1 MENNNDSFPIDTL
14 ANADARIQCILSS
27 RWIKYPAAEHIL
39 NRLEEL
45 LIHPKI
51 ARMPNLLLV
60 SETNNGKTV
69 LINRF
74 CSLHKAYATSGDEK
88 VVRPVVSVQ
97 APPQP
102 DEKRFYH
109 KLLDNLKV
117 PYGMSER
124 TDRLERQAFHV
135 MRSLDTRMLIID
147 EIHNLLA
154 GSSSRQRA
162 FRNVLK
168 NMANELKIV
177 IVAVGTM
184 EARNAMSADSQTTNR
199 FPPKFLPKWNCDEE
213 YQRLLASFEQTLP
226 LRKASNLA
234 EPTLAERIFTLSEG
248 TIGEISTVVTLA
260 AVEAIRSGEEH
271 INRKTLDRIDYVA
284 PSARRRMQ

>member
-1 MENNNDSFPIDTL
+1 MENPDDSFSLDPL
-14 ANADARIQCILSS
+14 ANADARIRSILSP
-27 RWIKYPAAEHIL
+27 RWIKYPAAERIL

-45 LIHPKI
+45 LVHPKVS
-51 ARMPNLLLV
+51 RMPNLLIV

-69 LINRF
+69 LMNRF
-74 CSLHKAYATSGDEK
+74 CSLHQGYVTLGDEK

-109 KLLDNLKV
+109 KLLDNLNV
-117 PYGMSER
+117 PYGISER
-124 TDRLERQAFHV
+124 TERLEKQAFHV
-135 MRSLDTRMLIID
+135 MRCLDTRMLIID

-162 FRNVLK
+162 FRNVIK
-168 NMANELKIV
+168 NMANELQIV
-177 IVAVGTM
+177 IVAVGTV
-184 EARNAMSADSQTTNR
+184 EARNAMGADAQTTNR
-199 FPPKFLPKWNCDEE
+199 FPPKVLPKWHCDED

-234 EPTLAERIFTLSEG
+234 EPILAERIFTLSEG
-248 TIGEISTVVTLA
+248 TIGEISTVITLA

-271 INRKTLDRIDYVA
+271 INCKVLDRIDYVA